1 MKPTLPTNYKDDILN
16 TSVEGMR
23 RYQMIYN
30 SDNTVSF
37 KDVTPYDQTGSDFGA
52 GDINLTN
59 QAVNQSADAGKIID
73 DPDTA
78 EATTEEGYIAG
89 VQLFNHVNDSLASG
103 QISFSVID
111 GEPYVKVGADSPRP
125 FKSGVAELPF
135 SLMPF
140 RNNANSSITL
150 TGKAVLS
157 SVMSFD
163 FSHINLLQIYALRH
177 NTSTSGTLYV
187 SIDDEPLT
195 TLSQMQAS
203 ENYHSF
209 TLSKADTNYTKP
221 TTPHVIDTSNL
232 HEKKYIHLYA
242 NSDVGGLYFYDL
254 VLN

>member
-89 VQLFNHVNDSLASG
+89 VQLFNHVNDSLQGLVKIKTGTYTGSCVNNTMGSNVSG
-103 QISFSVID
+103 DINIISAKTKGFVVIPVLKST
-111 GEPYVKVGADSPRP
+111 GETWSFYVI
-125 FKSGVAELPF
+125 SGGT
-135 SLMPF
+135 
-140 RNNANSSITL
+140 NSYEIT
-150 TGKAVLS
+150 
-157 SVMSFD
+157 
-163 FSHINLLQIYALRH
+163 
-177 NTSTSGTLYV
+177 
-187 SIDDEPLT
+187 
-195 TLSQMQAS
+195 
-203 ENYHSF
+203 
-209 TLSKADTNYTKP
+209 YTYY
-221 TTPHVIDTSNL
+221 
-232 HEKKYIHLYA
+232 E
-242 NSDVGGLYFYDL
+242 
-254 VLN
+254 